1 MEASTIAAIAT
12 PPGAGGIGVLK
23 ISGPDAVRIAGT
35 IFRHRSKDNDP
46 SPSGGHSTQLK
57 SRFQTHRLYYGHI
70 VDPTG
75 GNLVDEVLMAV
86 MKAPH
91 SYTREDVVEIQA
103 HSGPATMRAI
113 LELILDQGARI
124 ADPGEFTKRAYLNG
138 RIDLTQ
144 AEAVIDIINARTD
157 TALRSAA
164 GQINGRLNAVI
175 EDIKSVLT
183 DLLVDIEAGI
193 DFPEDVAEILPA
205 EDVAERIQ
213 QTVNAPIAAL
223 IEKYCHHH
231 VYRDGLR
238 LVIIG
243 KPNVGKSSLM
253 NCLVRKERA
262 IVTDLPGTTRDLVEE
277 GLQIRGIP
285 INIIDTAGL
294 HDTQDP
300 VERMGIHKAREC
312 IQDADL
318 VLFLVD
324 AAGELSADDH
334 QIYNQYSG
342 MNIILVLN
350 KMDLI
355 DNTAPTPLKI
365 PDQWNGIPRV
375 DISALFETGIEDL
388 EAQIVNSAVGDNG
401 SVPGYSMIPN
411 LRHKQALEKCLDS
424 VDRALAGINAGQP
437 VELTAID
444 VKAAIAHLDAIIGT
458 TPSPDI
464 LDQIF
469 SSFCIG
475 K

>member
-1 MEASTIAAIAT
+1 
-12 PPGAGGIGVLK
+12 
-23 ISGPDAVRIAGT
+23 
-35 IFRHRSKDNDP
+35 
-46 SPSGGHSTQLK
+46 
-57 SRFQTHRLYYGHI
+57 
-70 VDPTG
+70 
-75 GNLVDEVLMAV
+75 
-86 MKAPH
+86 
-91 SYTREDVVEIQA
+91 VVEIQA
-103 HSGPATMRAI
+103 HSGLATMRTI
-113 LELILDQGARI
+113 LELVLDRGARI

-138 RIDLTQ
+138 RIDLTR
-144 AEAVIDIINARTD
+144 AEAVIDIINARTG

-164 GQINGRLNAVI
+164 GQINGKLNAVI

-193 DFPEDVAEILPA
+193 DFPEDVAEILPT
-205 EDVAERIQ
+205 EDVAKRIRHS
-213 QTVNAPIAAL
+213 VNEPIKSL
-223 IEKYCHHH
+223 IERYCHYH

-285 INIIDTAGL
+285 VNIVDTAGL
-294 HDTQDP
+294 HDSQDP
-300 VERMGIHKAREC
+300 VERIGIHKAREC
-312 IQDADL
+312 IQGADL

-350 KMDLI
+350 KMDLV
-355 DNTAPTPLKI
+355 DNNVSSQLKTPEK
-365 PDQWNGIPRV
+365 WNGIPRV
-375 DISALFETGIEDL
+375 AISALYETGIDEL
-388 EAQIVNSAVGDNG
+388 EELIVKSAVGDYG
-401 SVPGYSMIPN
+401 RVSASSMIPN

-424 VDRALAGINAGQP
+424 VDRALAGINTGQP

-444 VKAAIAHLDAIIGT
+444 VKAAIEHLDDIVGT